1 MPDRNGARPEM
12 VALGTI
18 VNTHGIRG
26 ELKLRPY
33 NPDTEAIAAG
43 VTLHLRR
50 GEQKRE
56 IEVRS
61 ARRHKNC
68 VLVVL
73 DGVDTMNAAEALVGY
88 EVEVPASA
96 LPEPE
101 EGEAYHFQL
110 IGLTAVT
117 TSGEEIGVVE
127 EIFSTAASDICV
139 VRRAGREFLIPYV
152 EEIVR
157 AVDVE
162 GRRLVI
168 EPIPGLLE
176 P

>member
-26 ELKLRPY
+26 ELKVRPY
-33 NPDTEAIAAG
+33 NPDTEALGPG
-43 VTLHLRR
+43 VAVVLRR
-50 GEQKRE
+50 GEARRPS
-56 IEVRS
+56 EVRS

-88 EVEVPASA
+88 EVEIPAGD
-96 LPEPE
+96 LPDPG

-117 TSGEEIGVVE
+117 TAGEEIGIVE

-139 VRRAGREFLIPYV
+139 VRRGGREFLIPYV
-152 EEIVR
+152 DEIVR
-157 AVDVE
+157 EVDLA
-162 GRRLVI
+162 GRRLVV